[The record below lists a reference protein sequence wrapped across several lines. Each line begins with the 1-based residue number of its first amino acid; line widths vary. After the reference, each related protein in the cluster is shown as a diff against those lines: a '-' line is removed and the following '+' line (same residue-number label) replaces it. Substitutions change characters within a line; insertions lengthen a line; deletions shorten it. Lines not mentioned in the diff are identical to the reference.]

1 MKYTVILANTMRQAM
16 EHAKQEKLPKGR
28 FRYAAHPSSI
38 HGLRTANVHVLPEFG
53 KRRDKH
59 AILAKLR
66 YAKVDNLLIFDEA
79 GKSHS
84 VDPTLVT
91 TPQKWAISERVEP
104 ASEDVPVKRKKAP
117 SKPPK
122 SARPDWLPEGVDPLG
137 PEAFQYLPP
146 DHFFRNA

>member
-66 YAKVDNLLIFDEA
+66 YAKIDNLLIFDEA

-84 VDPTLVT
+84 VDPALVT
-91 TPQKWAISERVEP
+91 MPQKWILGVEP
-104 ASEDVPVKRKKAP
+104 EHSRKKALEYIRVKRKKAP
-117 SKPPK
+117 P
-122 SARPDWLPEGVDPLG
+122 
-137 PEAFQYLPP
+137 
-146 DHFFRNA
+146 